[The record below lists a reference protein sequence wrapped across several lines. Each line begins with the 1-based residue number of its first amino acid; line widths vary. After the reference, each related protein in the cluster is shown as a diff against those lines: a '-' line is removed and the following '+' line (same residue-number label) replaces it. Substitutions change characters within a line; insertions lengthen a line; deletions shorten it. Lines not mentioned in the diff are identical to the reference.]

1 MILIKMYVTMFPVIL
16 AGILNMLFVKTPL
29 YQRLKCPMDG
39 GLRLKDG
46 RRLFGDNKTWAGF
59 MGMILTGALSQLLW
73 GLICR
78 AMPDMCYIYHTYENT
93 PLFNMLAGGAMGLT
107 YMLFELP
114 NSFVKR
120 RLDIPCGKTVGGLK
134 GGFFFVAD
142 QVDSLFGVG
151 IVFALLYPMP
161 LWQYFLYILLG
172 AVTHIAVNG
181 LLYKAK
187 IRRNL

>member
-1 MILIKMYVTMFPVIL
+1 MYVTMFPVIL
-16 AGILNMLFVKTPL
+16 AGILNMLFVKTSL
-29 YQRLKCPMDG
+29 YRRLKSPMDG
-39 GLRLKDG
+39 GLTLWDG
-46 RRLFGDNKTWAGF
+46 RRMFGDNKTWAGF
-59 MGMILTGALSQLLW
+59 FGMILAGALSQMLW
-73 GLICR
+73 GLVCLH
-78 AMPDMCYIYHTYENT
+78 MPDLCYIYHTHENT
-93 PLFNMLAGGAMGLT
+93 PPFNLLVGGAMGLA

-120 RLDIPCGKTVGGLK
+120 RLAIPCGKTVGGLK
-134 GGFFFVAD
+134 GGIFFVVD

-151 IVFALLYPMP
+151 LVFALLYPMP